1 MINIKNVLCP
11 IDYSVYSEKA
21 LQYAIEFAVKYG
33 AKLYLLHVLDIR
45 IYDINDPELYNVTV
59 VDKETIGKL
68 SDRLLKC
75 VNEETKG
82 RIAVEAVVV
91 QGVPFAEIIH
101 AAKERKIDL
110 IVLGTHGRT
119 GISHAIMGSVAEK
132 VVRKAPCP
140 VLTVRHPEH
149 EFVMP

>member
-1 MINIKNVLCP
+1 MINIKNILCP

-21 LQYAIEFAVKYG
+21 LHYATEFAEKYQ
-33 AKLYLLHVLDIR
+33 AKLYLLHVLDLR
-45 IYDINDPELYNVTV
+45 IYDMDEPELYGVNIADEEMINTL
-59 VDKETIGKL
+59 KE
-68 SDRLLKC
+68 RLCKC
-75 VNEETKG
+75 VREDTKG
-82 RIAVEAVVV
+82 KVSIEPVVV
-91 QGVPFAEIIH
+91 QGVPFAEIIR
-101 AAKERKIDL
+101 AARDYNIDI

-149 EFVMP
+149 DFVMP